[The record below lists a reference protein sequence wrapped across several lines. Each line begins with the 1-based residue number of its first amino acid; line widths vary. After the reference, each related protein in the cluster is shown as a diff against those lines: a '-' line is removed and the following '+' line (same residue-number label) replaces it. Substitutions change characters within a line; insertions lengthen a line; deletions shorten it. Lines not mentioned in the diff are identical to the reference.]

1 MTHPSLP
8 PAPPTMLSF
17 VRDLPNICSL
27 IGLFFA
33 LLSLYAS
40 MKAWFDLAIIAMVW
54 AVFFDWTD
62 GIVARKLK
70 GRTDQHRAYGAQLDS
85 LIDIISFGACPAVFL
100 LSHGNFHP
108 LWLAPAFIVLATAAV
123 RLSWF
128 NIFGLKEDG
137 SYSGLALDNNIL
149 VIALV
154 FLFREEFSQ
163 QTFSFILAAL
173 FIGLSVMNLA
183 PVKTPKFGSQWFP
196 ALGVYCLTITIF
208 LGAIL

>member
-1 MTHPSLP
+1 MTTS
-8 PAPPTMLSF
+8 PPTMLSF

-27 IGLFFA
+27 TGLFFA
-33 LLSLYAS
+33 LISLYAS
-40 MKAWFDLAIIAMVW
+40 MTARFDLAVIAMVW

-100 LSHGNFHP
+100 LSHGNYHP
-108 LWLAPAFIVLATAAV
+108 FWLVPAFIVLAAAAV

-128 NIFGLKEDG
+128 NIFGLGDDG
-137 SYSGLALDNNIL
+137 SYAGLALDNNIL

-154 FLFREEFSQ
+154 FLFREEFSRPVF
-163 QTFSFILAAL
+163 TLVLATL
-173 FIGLSVMNLA
+173 FIGLGIMNLV
-183 PVKTPKFGSQWFP
+183 PVKTPKFGSRWFP
-196 ALGVYCLTITIF
+196 VLGIYCLVITLL
-208 LGAIL
+208 LGFIL